1 VDEVMNFYLKAPKWN
16 STICPDLSNSA
27 SETNEAKVNGQKVIQ
42 VFNATYRRAV
52 VNGYFLLAPSVKLPL
67 GKVGYKRV
75 EVHCCWFGHKLPSE
89 RGIKL
94 LVHMGS
100 AKVIENYNGNVVS
113 NIST

>member
-1 VDEVMNFYLKAPKWN
+1 MNFYLRAPDWDSK
-16 STICPDLSNSA
+16 ICPSLSSTA
-27 SETNEAKVNGQKVIQ
+27 WAKNKTKVTGQRVIQ

-52 VNGYFLLAPSVKLPL
+52 VSGYFLLAPSVKLPL